1 MFSMAVE
8 YCARQDQ
15 PGEGST
21 PLDIARAI
29 CSSCYLPDPTLYLR
43 VLILAYHSST
53 MASFYSL
60 TLGYESRGCQKVRLS
75 STPRSWKYQ
84 ISFISLSIDQ
94 YLIHLYIPLSL
105 ILYAKRIFSRLLSIN
120 CILQIYA

>member
-15 PGEGST
+15 PGEGLT

-29 CSSCYLPDPTLYLR
+29 CSSCYLPDPTLYLK

-60 TLGYESRGCQKVRLS
+60 TLGYESRGCHKVVCRPRQEVG
-75 STPRSWKYQ
+75 STN
-84 ISFISLSIDQ
+84 IFHISLNRS
-94 YLIHLYIPLSL
+94 IPLSSVYTF
-105 ILYAKRIFSRLLSIN
+105 ILYPL
-120 CILQIYA
+120 C